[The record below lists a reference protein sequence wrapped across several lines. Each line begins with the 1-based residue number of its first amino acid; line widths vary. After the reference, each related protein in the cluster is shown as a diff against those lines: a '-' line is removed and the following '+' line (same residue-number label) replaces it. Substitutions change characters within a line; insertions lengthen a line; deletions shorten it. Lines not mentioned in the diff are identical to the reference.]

1 MEAKVANAFSAATFC
16 AAVANVESIGE
27 NIELSFKEIR
37 GEIAFLGGCRYDI
50 ANGGRGCYCVCG
62 SVKVV

>member
-27 NIELSFKEIR
+27 NIKLSFKEI
-37 GEIAFLGGCRYDI
+37 GGKFVFLAVVDI
-50 ANGGRGCYCVCG
+50 V
-62 SVKVV
+62 